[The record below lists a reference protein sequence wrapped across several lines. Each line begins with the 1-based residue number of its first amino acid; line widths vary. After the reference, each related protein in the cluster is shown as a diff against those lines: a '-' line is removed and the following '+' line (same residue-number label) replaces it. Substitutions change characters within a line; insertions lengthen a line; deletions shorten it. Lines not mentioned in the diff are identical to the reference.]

1 MTTKG
6 VLVLPDVVLRLV
18 LQELPAAVVVIDP
31 GGLVVFVSDRAAELS
46 GWAKADL
53 VGRKMDNFLSPEAV
67 NQHTDFVTH
76 QLREGSAA
84 SIRLTTQR
92 FDGSSF
98 LVDVTI
104 TVLET
109 REGDRY
115 LIGLLSE
122 VGDRS
127 TNPTSDF
134 RVASGGTRRD
144 ERLVRLGQAAT
155 EISGDFINSMSVILD
170 RAAGL
175 EASITDSAGLANLR
189 ELQQSAAAAAALS
202 RQIVNYARVASSRAE
217 PVDVNE
223 VVWTSAETLA
233 QAVGDDIVV
242 RLDLALAPLWVM
254 VDRRELDQALLC
266 MAVSA
271 REAMPEGGDLTI
283 TTGSEPN
290 AGGADYPPAVRL
302 SMTDGRRDMSAE
314 AVEQAF
320 LPSSTGNAGT
330 GGQPTGL
337 AAVREFA
344 EYNLGTAELRS
355 LAGGGI
361 SVRLVLPA
369 LDAVA
374 RFDRPG

>member
-1 MTTKG
+1 M
-6 VLVLPDVVLRLV
+6 
-18 LQELPAAVVVIDP
+18 
-31 GGLVVFVSDRAAELS
+31 S
-46 GWAKADL
+46 GWAEADL
-53 VGRKMDNFLSPEAV
+53 AGRKIYNFLSPEAI
-67 NQHTDFVTH
+67 NQHAGFVTR
-76 QLREGSAA
+76 QLREGRAA

-115 LIGLLSE
+115 FIGLLSK
-122 VGDRS
+122 VGDSS

-134 RVASGGTRRD
+134 RVASRGTRHD
-144 ERLVRLGQAAT
+144 DRLVRLGQAAT
-155 EISGDFINSMSVILD
+155 EISGDFINVMSVILD

-189 ELQQSAAAAAALS
+189 ELQQSVAAAAGLS
-202 RQIVNYARVASSRAE
+202 QQIVNYARVASSRAE
-217 PVDVNE
+217 PTDVNE

-266 MAVSA
+266 MAVNA

-283 TTGSEPN
+283 ATGSEPH

-302 SMTDGRRDMSAE
+302 SMTDGRRDISAQ
-314 AVEQAF
+314 AVAQAF
-320 LPSSTGNAGT
+320 LPSSTANAGT
-330 GGQPTGL
+330 GGRPIGL

-344 EYNLGTAELRS
+344 EHNLGTVELHS
-355 LAGGGI
+355 VVGGGT

-369 LDAVA
+369 LDALA